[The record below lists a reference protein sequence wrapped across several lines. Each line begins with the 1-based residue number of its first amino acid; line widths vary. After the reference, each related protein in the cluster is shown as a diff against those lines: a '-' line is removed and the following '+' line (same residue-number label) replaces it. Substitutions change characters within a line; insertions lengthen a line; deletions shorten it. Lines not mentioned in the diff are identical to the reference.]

1 MRVLGS
7 LGFATFLALGA
18 MGCDPELCESANCCV
33 DECCGEDC
41 NPVLFAGVA
50 TPWESVTTRTGAAPS
65 GTLLIKLSSGE
76 GFCAE
81 PWVSEFSCTDAGAWE
96 VEVPLPPALQ
106 YVGAVVSL
114 DQLEE
119 LGAGPTYRSTEG
131 TDEGCSE
138 GVLSG
143 NLEVVAIDEFAV
155 EVRFSELS
163 PTIAELEEA
172 KLIPRCQ
179 NPDLPQQA
187 VALNQ
192 SQLDSLYAA
201 RIAGGSGAG
210 GGAGDAA
217 APEPITEPL
226 HVFIDRSEP
235 AAGALCA
242 DPLARL
248 GECSGT
254 RATLEVVL
262 GIDNQF
268 PGTFSIADGSGVTV
282 SELTSPSGALCSSE
296 VTPWSVGS
304 VEVVA
309 ITPTLVHVKVDGG
322 AQGVVDAVATRC
334 F

>member
-7 LGFATFLALGA
+7 LGFATVLALGA

-50 TPWESVTTRTGAAPS
+50 TPWESVATHTGAAPS

-163 PTIAELEEA
+163 PSIAELEEA

-248 GECSGT
+248 GECSDT

-282 SELTSPSGALCSSE
+282 SELSSPSGALCSSE

>member
-18 MGCDPELCESANCCV
+18 VGCDPDVCESASCFV

-50 TPWESVTTRTGAAPS
+50 TPWESVATRTGTAPS

-81 PWVSEFSCTDAGAWE
+81 PFVSEFSCAGASAWE

-138 GVLSG
+138 GVMSG
-143 NLEVVAIDEFAV
+143 NLEVVAIDEFSV
-155 EVRFSELS
+155 EVRFSDLS
-163 PTIAELEEA
+163 PSIAELEES
-172 KLIPRCQ
+172 KLVPRCQ
-179 NPDLPQQA
+179 NPNLPQQA

-192 SQLDSLYAA
+192 SQLDSLYAT

-210 GGAGDAA
+210 GGDPG

-248 GECSGT
+248 GECSDT
-254 RATLEVVL
+254 RGTLEVVL

-268 PGTFSIADGSGVTV
+268 PGTFSVAEGSGVTV
-282 SELTSPSGALCSSE
+282 SELTSATGGLCSSE

>member
-1 MRVLGS
+1 VTNSMRAIGS
-7 LGFATFLALGA
+7 LGFATLMAFAA
-18 MGCDPELCESANCCV
+18 PGCDPDICESADCCV

-41 NPVLFAGVA
+41 NPAVFSGVA
-50 TPWESVTTRTGAAPS
+50 TPWESVATRSGAAPS

-81 PWVSEFSCTDAGAWE
+81 PWVSEFSCSVAGAWE

-106 YVGAVVSL
+106 YAGAVVAL

-119 LGAGPTYRSTEG
+119 LGAGPTIISTTG
-131 TDEGCSE
+131 TDEGCVE
-138 GVLSG
+138 GVLLG
-143 NLEVVAIDEFAV
+143 NLEVVAIDEFSV
-155 EVRFSELS
+155 EVRFTEISPSISELEGS
-163 PTIAELEEA
+163 
-172 KLIPRCQ
+172 KLVPRCQ

-210 GGAGDAA
+210 GGDA

-226 HVFIDRSEP
+226 HLFIDRSEP
-235 AAGALCA
+235 AEGALCA

-248 GECSGT
+248 GECSDT

-268 PGTFSIADGSGVTV
+268 PGTFAIGDSVSV
-282 SELTSPSGALCSSE
+282 SELTTASGALCSSE
-296 VTPWSVGS
+296 AAPWTVGS